1 MLNKSKKTNFFDQ
14 LAKIE
19 YLDCVGPTNCEQVW
33 KICQEYSF
41 KLHICCEGDWCRDG
55 QELKPTT
62 TTEQAVH
69 EEEVAEEELKK
80 NLFAEP
86 TEHHDPMPDNLHG
99 ADLPFHFTEMTP
111 KYYFGFSF
119 GSAANMSQ
127 EIRKRS
133 LNPKNWLGIGAL
145 SAEFMESPFSILIV
159 FLFELR
165 KSSPLAFGTILQ
177 IFDSVLISQVR
188 SFTKQTMLTMAV
200 DRSMVHRASRSSSV
214 HSGKGPL
221 RGCPAKLVKNY
232 FFA

>member
-1 MLNKSKKTNFFDQ
+1 MKLSIACVVALAQLFILITRLHSSVLIKTCG
-14 LAKIE
+14 KGRRE
-19 YLDCVGPTNCEQVW
+19 YSASNTLHNGRW
-33 KICQEYSF
+33 KEYSF

-127 EIRKRS
+127 VKFVEMQKWHFTRKFYFT
-133 LNPKNWLGIGAL
+133 L
-145 SAEFMESPFSILIV
+145 MPF
-159 FLFELR
+159 
-165 KSSPLAFGTILQ
+165 G
-177 IFDSVLISQVR
+177 
-188 SFTKQTMLTMAV
+188 
-200 DRSMVHRASRSSSV
+200 
-214 HSGKGPL
+214 
-221 RGCPAKLVKNY
+221 
-232 FFA
+232 